1 MLWAVRAGPSAV
13 FWLVRNGSMAPRDR
27 DRLDAGKTLRFSGGG
42 GSGAH
47 DVTRAALSSSA
58 MYVITEPNNLARRRN
73 PTRGTAARP
82 ARPGPG
88 GRVWAMVGAMS
99 AIVSYTLTGKTAVV
113 TMDDG
118 KANALSMPM
127 LDELD
132 GALTRAEAEASAVVL
147 TGRPERFSAGF
158 DLRVMMSSPDAAI
171 ALLRRGAE
179 LLLRLFGLPIPLVI
193 AATGHALAGGALVV
207 LTGDVRLGVDGP
219 YKLGL
224 NEVAIGMPVPLLA
237 MELARA
243 RLGPLD
249 LTRATLGAHI
259 YTPAEAVAAGY
270 LDRVTT
276 ADALAADALAEGARL
291 GALPRAAYA
300 ATKQRLRGAV
310 IELIRAGFEADVARA
325 LGK

>member
-1 MLWAVRAGPSAV
+1 
-13 FWLVRNGSMAPRDR
+13 
-27 DRLDAGKTLRFSGGG
+27 
-42 GSGAH
+42 
-47 DVTRAALSSSA
+47 
-58 MYVITEPNNLARRRN
+58 
-73 PTRGTAARP
+73 
-82 ARPGPG
+82 
-88 GRVWAMVGAMS
+88 MVPAMS
-99 AIVSYTLTGKTAVV
+99 GPIVHYSLTGKTAVV

-118 KANALSMPM
+118 KANALSMAM

-132 GALTRAEAEASAVVL
+132 LALTRAEREATAVVL
-147 TGRPERFSAGF
+147 TGRPERFCAGF

-179 LLLRLFGLPIPLVI
+179 LLLRLFSLPLPLVI
-193 AATGHALAGGALVV
+193 AANGHALAGGALVV

-243 RLGPLD
+243 RLTPLE
-249 LTRATLGAHI
+249 LTRATLLAQI
-259 YTPAEAVAAGY
+259 YTPAEAVPAGY
-270 LDRVTT
+270 LDRVVT
-276 ADALAADALAEGARL
+276 ADALAADALAEATRL
-291 GALPRAAYA
+291 GALPRGAYA

-310 IELIRAGFEADVARA
+310 VDLIRAGFEHDVARA